1 MLQMVD
7 AVVEKMSQIQK
18 FYGFDGWLINI
29 ENSLEVGNVEKM
41 KEFLKKLKKY
51 GVVIWYDAVTVKG
64 ELKWQD
70 SLTKLNKPFFDV
82 SR

>member
-1 MLQMVD
+1 MVD
-7 AVVEKMSQIQK
+7 VVVEKMSQIQK

-29 ENSLEVGNVEKM
+29 ENSLEPENVEKM
-41 KEFLKKLKKY
+41 KEFLKKLKKF

>member
-7 AVVEKMSQIQK
+7 VVVEKMSQIQN

-29 ENSLEVGNVEKM
+29 ENSLEPENVEKM
-41 KEFLKKLKKY
+41 KEFLEKLKKC

-70 SLTKLNKPFFDV
+70 SLTELNKPFFDV

>member
-7 AVVEKMSQIQK
+7 VVVEKMSQIQK

-29 ENSLEVGNVEKM
+29 ENSLEPENVEKM
-41 KEFLKKLKKY
+41 KEFLKKLKKF

>member
-7 AVVEKMSQIQK
+7 VVVKKMSQIQK

-29 ENSLEVGNVEKM
+29 ENSLEPENVEKM
-41 KEFLKKLKKY
+41 KEFLKKLKKF

>member
-29 ENSLEVGNVEKM
+29 ENSLEAGNVEKM

>member
-7 AVVEKMSQIQK
+7 VVVEKMSQIQK
-18 FYGFDGWLINI
+18 FYGFDGWLVNI
-29 ENSLEVGNVEKM
+29 ENSLEPENVERM
-41 KEFLKKLKKY
+41 KEFLKKLKKF